1 MRLATVH
8 VHLHLSLIR
17 SRLLRCQ
24 VVKTL
29 HQQQTART
37 ICQPALAVGVHLAV
51 LVPLVRLIPRQPV
64 LCLEIHQ
71 TSRPDAF
78 HGRVKEDHASL
89 VLDTCNLPGR
99 HFPWL
104 AALVSDGIGH
114 DNRPVLLVGGER
126 LPYPALQP
134 LRYLAGHA
142 QRSDFLLHHIRHLVE
157 LLYRRPV
164 PLFLRTGPERAAEAL
179 RPSQLREH
187 LAVVI
192 LQRQDLSALGGV
204 DLHLH
209 MAARQEIPALC
220 AHFSLRQCRLCR
232 HRQPSHGYCHQN
244 CCE

>member
-1 MRLATVH
+1 MCLATVH
-8 VHLHLSLIR
+8 IHLHLSLIG
-17 SRLLRCQ
+17 SRLLRRQ
-24 VVKTL
+24 VVESL
-29 HQQQTART
+29 HQQQATGAIR
-37 ICQPALAVGVHLAV
+37 QPALAVGVHLTV
-51 LVPLVRLIPRQPV
+51 LVPLVGLVPRQPV
-64 LCLEIHQ
+64 LCLKVHQ
-71 TSRPDAF
+71 TRRPYTV
-78 HGRVKEDHASL
+78 HGSIEEDYASL
-89 VLDTCNLPGR
+89 VLHACNFPGR
-99 HFPWL
+99 HLSWL
-104 AALVSDGIGH
+104 ITLVGNSVGNH
-114 DNRPVLLVGGER
+114 DSPVLLVGGER

-134 LRYLAGHA
+134 LRHLAGHA